1 MAWMAINGPFGAIGR
16 SGGSKPVDQDLI
28 KLRHI
33 RGNMLGPFPGSR
45 IALRGRRRAPKWLK
59 KAINGPFVAI
69 NRPGGSKLVDQGWI
83 NLGHIHGNVLGQFP
97 GSGMAIGGRHM
108 VQKGL
113 SAFLWPFGL
122 FIALLD
128 HDGHSGSGKRFQ
140 HIAPDVPGLDPTV
153 NHADPPVWSP

>member
-1 MAWMAINGPFGAIGR
+1 
-16 SGGSKPVDQDLI
+16 
-28 KLRHI
+28 
-33 RGNMLGPFPGSR
+33 MLGPFPGSGVAIGGR
-45 IALRGRRRAPKWLK
+45 HRALKQPKM
-59 KAINGPFVAI
+59 AIKGPFGAI
-69 NRPGGSKLVDQGWI
+69 TRPGGSKLVDQGWI

-128 HDGHSGSGKRFQ
+128 HDGHSGSGKRF
-140 HIAPDVPGLDPTV
+140 
-153 NHADPPVWSP
+153 

>member
-16 SGGSKPVDQDLI
+16 SGGSKPVDQDWI

-69 NRPGGSKLVDQGWI
+69 NRPGGSKLVDQDWI
-83 NLGHIHGNVLGQFP
+83 KLGYIWGEVLQPFP
-97 GSGMAIGGRHM
+97 ESIMAIM
-108 VQKGL
+108 VHKGHKK
-113 SAFLWPFGL
+113 AKKAKEAIKRPK
-122 FIALLD
+122 
-128 HDGHSGSGKRFQ
+128 GSFEPYD
-140 HIAPDVPGLDPTV
+140 APLDP
-153 NHADPPVWSP
+153 N